1 MERTP
6 MSAKSQGIFSSAVTD
21 DEFGMVY
28 YHYGPPIILPTA
40 YRPAR
45 KKKHHHYKNGWRQ

>member
-28 YHYGPPIILPTA
+28 YHYGPPHNTA
-40 YRPAR
+40 HGVSSCP
-45 KKKHHHYKNGWRQ
+45 KEKTSSL